1 MSSKFIAQMSSKN
14 YRRWQMSSYHCRH
27 CRNWADVLQTLPPK
41 QMSSNAT
48 TTARISRI
56 QNLIT
61 NDGFTYIQPLLLRAA
76 GSLRQFPSC
85 FHDPSPTERIG
96 SVYKRVNL
104 WNSFELRFSNP
115 RLDLIRLS
123 RVQWRPRNWDKFN
136 VQGDEW
142 QHKVKTVMG
151 SRDELLLFPKSNS
164 DQIMYSVEQKKS
176 S

>member
-1 MSSKFIAQMSSKN
+1 MHTTANTTTTANINATFGGQMSSKFIAQMSSKN

-76 GSLRQFPSC
+76 GSLREFPSC
-85 FHDPSPTERIG
+85 FHDPSPTNESG
-96 SVYKRVNL
+96 VCTASL
-104 WNSFELRFSNP
+104 SHLRTM
-115 RLDLIRLS
+115 L
-123 RVQWRPRNWDKFN
+123 
-136 VQGDEW
+136 
-142 QHKVKTVMG
+142 
-151 SRDELLLFPKSNS
+151 PKS
-164 DQIMYSVEQKKS
+164 S
-176 S
+176 SCPKPAQRLNH